1 MYLRK
6 EPKAEL
12 RYPAPNHLP
21 FILTVKQLFVPYG
34 IKEGPFPVFYEPAES
49 PYKDAFFQNSKT
61 PGIITMDSDK
71 NKLAPQGDPMFPTA
85 MTTYHM
91 TEHWLSGAMTR
102 HVPWLVQLQPQTFIE
117 ISPEMAEEIGIQS
130 GNYVTVKT

>member
-1 MYLRK
+1 MTNPTSMKPKPPTMYLRK

-21 FILTVKQLFVPYG
+21 FILTV

-130 GNYVTVKT
+130 GN